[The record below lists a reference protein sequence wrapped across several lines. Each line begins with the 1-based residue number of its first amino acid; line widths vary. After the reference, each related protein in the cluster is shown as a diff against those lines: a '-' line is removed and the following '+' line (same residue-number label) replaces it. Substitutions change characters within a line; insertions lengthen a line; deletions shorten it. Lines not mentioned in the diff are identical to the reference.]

1 MPVRRGTDHCSRI
14 IREEIVM
21 TSAQIIIIVTIVAYL
36 FGMLLIGVIFNRAG
50 AADTSDGFYIVGRSL

>member
-1 MPVRRGTDHCSRI
+1 
-14 IREEIVM
+14 M

-50 AADTSDGFYIVGRSL
+50 AADTSDGSISAEGRWDRWSRR